1 MMNII
6 LFETDQRNCL
16 LPLCYTRPVASLR
29 TGILTI
35 REKWELRVA
44 GQYSYRTEDYLKK
57 KFPFRAEEDNLILSS
72 HVCPTDELV
81 EQIKQIKTGEGVKWQ
96 GIPVAARLNRQEIM
110 EYPMLVNK
118 LSWSEFKGELDLV
131 RYPWDL
137 MTINGN
143 QISLDFQLLTK
154 GRKSAPLSHTNRLM
168 GEENIFAEEGA
179 TIEFAIINASAG
191 PVYIGRNA
199 EVMEGSV
206 IRGPFALCDNGVVNM
221 GSRIYGATTVGPY
234 SKVGGE
240 IAQSV
245 ILGYSSKAHDGF
257 LGHSVVGQ
265 WCNLG
270 AGTNVSNLKNNY
282 EKVKVWSYPENK
294 FIRTGLQF
302 CGLIMGDH
310 SKTGIS
316 TMLNSGTVIGVG
328 CNIYGSGFPRQFVPS
343 FSEGGA
349 HGYEVHSL
357 KTVFSTAEKAMIR
370 RDRVLTDE
378 DQRILTAVFER
389 SAPYRRY

>member
-1 MMNII
+1 MNII
-6 LFETDQRNCL
+6 LFETDQSNCL

-35 REKWELRVA
+35 REKWELRIE
-44 GQYSYRTEDYLKK
+44 GQYSYRTEDYMKG
-57 KFPFRAEEDNLILSS
+57 KFLFHVEEDNLMLSS
-72 HVCPTDELV
+72 HVCPTDELTD
-81 EQIKQIKTGEGVKWQ
+81 QIKQLKTGEGVLWN
-96 GIPVAARLNRQEIM
+96 GIPVAARLNRQETM
-110 EYPMLVNK
+110 EYPARVNK
-118 LSWSEFKGELDLV
+118 ISWSDFKGELGLV

-137 MTINGN
+137 MTINN
-143 QISLDFQLLTK
+143 SQINLDFQLLTK
-154 GRKSAPLSHTNRLM
+154 GRQSAPISGTNQLR
-168 GEENIFAEEGA
+168 GTENIFAEEGA
-179 TIEFAIINASAG
+179 KIEFAIINASSG
-191 PVYIGRNA
+191 PVYIGRDT
-199 EVMEGSV
+199 EIMEGSM
-206 IRGPFALCDNGVVNM
+206 IRGPFALCDHGVVTM

-240 IAQSV
+240 IIQSV
-245 ILGYSSKAHDGF
+245 ILGYSSKAHEGF

-270 AGTNVSNLKNNY
+270 AGTNVSNLKNSY
-282 EKVKVWSYPENK
+282 DKVKVWSYPDNK

-316 TMLNSGTVIGVG
+316 TMLNTGTVIGVG

-349 HGYEVHSL
+349 HGYEVHPL
-357 KTVFSTAEKAMIR
+357 KIVFSTAEKAMIR

-378 DQRILTAVFER
+378 DQRILTTVFDR
-389 SAPYRRY
+389 SAPYRKF